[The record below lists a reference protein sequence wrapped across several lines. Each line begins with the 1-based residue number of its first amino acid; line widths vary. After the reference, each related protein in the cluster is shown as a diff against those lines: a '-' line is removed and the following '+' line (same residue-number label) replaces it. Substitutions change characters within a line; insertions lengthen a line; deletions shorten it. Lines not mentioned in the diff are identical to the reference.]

1 MCFFIV
7 ANNLAIA
14 TDYLFVLQL
23 CVTDVLM
30 YVVELCSNIFTLGGI
45 LWKHWWHIEKESDS
59 EIESV
64 IDEDI
69 MSITEDCLY
78 MYNEI

>member
-1 MCFFIV
+1 MHVWLNILHHNSIITIPFLNTIFDCACMCFFIV

-30 YVVELCSNIFTLGGI
+30 YVVELR
-45 LWKHWWHIEKESDS
+45 
-59 EIESV
+59 
-64 IDEDI
+64 
-69 MSITEDCLY
+69 M
-78 MYNEI
+78 